1 MRPVRP
7 RSPHSRRHGVAAVE
21 AAVVLTT
28 FLVVLFALFDVAVA
42 SARSNA
48 LSESACRAARTAIVR
63 GKKSPA
69 ASRLGPTAW
78 SGTAAGSHVIS
89 QAIRPLLITMPPGQ
103 VQVRLTW
110 PDGGNAIGQRV
121 RVEVSYRQQN
131 SVPFVFGSAP
141 WPLHASST
149 MRIVH

>member
-1 MRPVRP
+1 MRPVRL
-7 RSPHSRRHGVAAVE
+7 RSPHSRRRGVAAVE

-28 FLVVLFALFDVAVA
+28 FLVVLFALFDVALA

-48 LSESACRAARTAIVR
+48 LSESACRAARAAIVR
-63 GKKSPA
+63 GGKSPTS
-69 ASRLGPTAW
+69 SRLGPSTW
-78 SGTAAGSHVIS
+78 SGTAASNHVVT

-110 PDGGNAIGQRV
+110 PDGGNAVGQRV
-121 RVEVSYRQQN
+121 RVEVSYQQQN
-131 SVPFVFGSAP
+131 SVPFVFGSTP
-141 WPLHASST
+141 WPLQASST